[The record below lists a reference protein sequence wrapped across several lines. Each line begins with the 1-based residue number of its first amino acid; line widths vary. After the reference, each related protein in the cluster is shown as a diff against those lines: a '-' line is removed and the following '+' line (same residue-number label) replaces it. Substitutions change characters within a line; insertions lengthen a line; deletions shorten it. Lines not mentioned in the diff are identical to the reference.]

1 VKVLQMADKPNFLN
15 VFKLFHEKAIEENG
29 AFPIQGS
36 EKYRDLGLQI
46 AQYICLVHNFC
57 S

>member
-1 VKVLQMADKPNFLN
+1 MADKPNFLN
-15 VFKLFHEKAIEENG
+15 DFKLFHEKAIEGNG

-36 EKYRDLGLQI
+36 EKYRDFGLQI